1 MGHVERR
8 KKEKEN
14 IRKGILDAA
23 LKIAMSDGWGA
34 VTIRKIADVIE
45 YTPPIV
51 YEYFK
56 NKDDLLDELALMGHR
71 MLYQEYEN
79 VKQKETDAK
88 KILMQLSINHW
99 DFAFEHKELY
109 QLMFSFNRVL
119 PSEEAHAEIL
129 QIKNLFLE
137 LTNDKALAGE
147 VMFSWMCLQ
156 QGFIYNMKQKG
167 LPPELSSISPKD
179 LYTRIM
185 RRFIL
190 SI

>member
-1 MGHVERR
+1 
-8 KKEKEN
+8 
-14 IRKGILDAA
+14 
-23 LKIAMSDGWGA
+23 
-34 VTIRKIADVIE
+34 
-45 YTPPIV
+45 
-51 YEYFK
+51 
-56 NKDDLLDELALMGHR
+56 MGHR

>member
-45 YTPPIV
+45 YIPPIV